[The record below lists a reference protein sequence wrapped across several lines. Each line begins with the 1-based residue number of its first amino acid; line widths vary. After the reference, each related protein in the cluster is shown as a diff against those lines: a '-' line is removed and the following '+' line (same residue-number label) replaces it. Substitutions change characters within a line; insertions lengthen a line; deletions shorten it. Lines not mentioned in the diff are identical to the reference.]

1 MEKII
6 VLEISGKND
15 DVDFVKVHLY
25 DNEEDI
31 WGLEINDES
40 KYWNY
45 KAIVNEG
52 EEYEIGRNLITK

>member
-1 MEKII
+1 MDKII
-6 VLEISGKND
+6 VLEISGKNEE
-15 DVDFVKVHLY
+15 VDFVKVHLY

-31 WGLEINDES
+31 WGLEIDDEN
-40 KYWNY
+40 KYWTY

>member
-1 MEKII
+1 MDKII
-6 VLEISGKND
+6 VLEISGKGD
-15 DVDFVKVHLY
+15 IVDFVRVRLY

-31 WGLEINDES
+31 WGLEINDEE
-40 KYWNY
+40 KYWTY